1 MTEICMLQLSI
12 YFNIKIS
19 LTQGR
24 ENLEKILVRQF
35 VFRLNNDISF
45 HIFVHVFVQ
54 LASAHMHRKF

>member
-24 ENLEKILVRQF
+24 ENLEKILVNF
-35 VFRLNNDISF
+35 SF
-45 HIFVHVFVQ
+45 
-54 LASAHMHRKF
+54 